1 MATVDDNI
9 GRALARIDDLIQK
22 GQDFI
27 EPLADFENTTLDIN
41 TFPPRFV
48 SLTANTDQ
56 LANLINLPP
65 VRPGDLDFVSP
76 GNVADPPPIN
86 IRDTTPSP
94 LPPAPTDA
102 PEINIPPTPVI
113 NFPPPPTAPFIET
126 ITTPDV
132 PVVVLPNDPVTQQV
146 TIPTQQPLTLPF
158 FDQAFPEEELP
169 FTPAPFNW
177 SEPEFINELLEE
189 LQTQTIDDLV
199 NGGFGI
205 DPRDEEQLVGRL
217 RDREARTGRTGEAQ
231 VLRNFASR
239 GHALPSGAL
248 DDALRTAQQQTAA
261 TISAGE
267 REIYVTR
274 ADLFRKTREF
284 MMSNGLGIVTMLSNV
299 FGFRQER
306 ALKAAQFQSEI
317 VITVFD
323 ALVRRYNTQISAF
336 AAATQAHEIL
346 IRAELAKIDIF
357 KAEIEAQGLI
367 LEINK
372 QEVEIFVARINAVEA
387 TVRLFEAE
395 TRAAAIRADIERL
408 KIQAFGEQVS
418 AYVALVNAEKARIEL
433 YVAQIGGEE
442 TKLEV
447 FKTEVEVYATQV
459 DAAKVLTQIQNLNVA
474 SDIETAKLELGR
486 YDGQIRQFQSNLQRE
501 VERIQAS
508 VKVYDSDVTAFNA
521 QIGGWGT
528 FYGAQDRINE
538 TFFRVVADNAAID
551 VQITRLELERQEK
564 QATLQLTAAA
574 TGAEYYK
581 ELLGAAQS
589 ATSSLVVKEDVNA

>member
-9 GRALARIDDLIQK
+9 GQALARIDQLIQD

-27 EPLADFENTTLDIN
+27 EPLRDFENTTLVLDAPGSR
-41 TFPPRFV
+41 TFSIEGSSAQLSELVNSPP
-48 SLTANTDQ
+48 Q
-56 LANLINLPP
+56 
-65 VRPGDLDFVSP
+65 RPDDLDFVSP

-86 IRDTTPSP
+86 IRDTTPTP
-94 LPPAPTDA
+94 LPPAPSTA

-126 ITTPDV
+126 VTTPDV
-132 PVVVLPNDPVTQQV
+132 PVIVLPNDPVTQGV

-158 FDQAFPEEELP
+158 FDQTFPEEELP

-177 SEPEFINELLEE
+177 SEPEFVNELLEE

-239 GHALPSGAL
+239 GHVLPSGAL
-248 DDALRTAQQQTAA
+248 DDALRTTQQQTAA

-284 MMSNGLGIVTMLSNV
+284 MMANGLGIVTMLSQL

-323 ALVRRYNTQISAF
+323 ALVRRYNTQISAYS
-336 AAATQAHEIL
+336 AATQAHEVL

-357 KAEIEAQGLI
+357 KAEIEAQALI

-372 QEVEIFVARINAVEA
+372 QEVAIFVARINAVEA

-408 KIQAFGEQVS
+408 KIQAFGEQVN
-418 AYVALVNAEKARIEL
+418 AYIALVNAEKARIEL

-442 TKLEV
+442 AKLEV
-447 FKTEVEVYATQV
+447 FKTEVEVYATEV
-459 DAAKVLTQIQNLNVA
+459 DAAKVLTQIQNLNVS

-501 VERIQAS
+501 IERLRATTT
-508 VKVYDSDVTAFNA
+508 VYNTDVGAFSA
-521 QIGGWGT
+521 QVDGWGT
-528 FYGAQDRINE
+528 FYDAVDRNNE
-538 TFFRVVADNAAID
+538 IFLRTITANAAVD
-551 VQITRLELERQEK
+551 VQITALELERQEK